1 MIFKSVLI
9 SALLLSILSAEIF
22 VVNKNIELKRIKNN
36 SEYFFNSVCYQ
47 VKGE

>member
-1 MIFKSVLI
+1 MIFKSILI

-22 VVNKNIELKRIKNN
+22 VVHKNIELKRIKND
-36 SEYFFNSVCYQ
+36 SKYFLNNVCYQ